1 MELLN
6 ALFRWVHVLAG
17 IVWVGMLY
25 FFNFVNAP
33 LAGVL
38 DGETKKKVVPE
49 LMPRALFW
57 FRLGA
62 AWTWAT
68 GVLLLGIVFYH
79 GGLVF
84 DPERGWGLAAGV
96 MVAVTFLAP
105 FLYDALQKSALGK
118 NPKAFA
124 ALAFVLVAA
133 VLALM
138 SRWAGFSYRGFNIHL
153 AVLFGTIMAWNVWF
167 RIWPAQQKI
176 VAAVKAGT
184 APDAALVAMAGARSR
199 HNTYMSVPLIWGMIN
214 QHTTYFSGDN
224 LGIPAAWSFGAYLVV
239 ILIGWH
245 IVWQLYRRAGR
256 VKGF

>member
-17 IVWVGMLY
+17 IVWIGMLY

-38 DGETKKKVVPE
+38 DGETKKKLVPE
-49 LMPRALFW
+49 LMPRALFF
-57 FRLGA
+57 FRWGA

-68 GVLLLGIVFYH
+68 GVLLLIIVFYH
-79 GGLVF
+79 GGLMF
-84 DPERGWGLAAGV
+84 DPERGWSLAAGV

-105 FLYDALQKSALGK
+105 FLYDALQKSALGR
-118 NPKAFA
+118 NPKAFGA
-124 ALAFVLVAA
+124 VAFALVASVLV
-133 VLALM
+133 LM
-138 SRWAGFSYRGFNIHL
+138 ERWAGFTYRAFNIHL
-153 AVLFGTIMAWNVWF
+153 AVLFGTTMAWNVWY

-184 APDAALVAMAGARSR
+184 PPDAALVAMAGARSR
-199 HNTYMSVPLIWGMIN
+199 HNTYMSVPLFWGMIN

-224 LGIPAAWSFGAYLVV
+224 LGIPAAWSFGVYLVV
-239 ILIGWH
+239 ILVGWH
-245 IVWQLYRRAGR
+245 AVWHLYNRAGR
-256 VKGF
+256 VKGI

>member
-17 IVWVGMLY
+17 IVWIGMLY

-38 DGETKKKVVPE
+38 DGETKKKLVPE

-68 GVLLLGIVFYH
+68 GVLLLAIVFYH

-84 DPERGWGLAAGV
+84 DSERGWGLAAGA

-124 ALAFVLVAA
+124 ALAFALVAA

-138 SRWAGFSYRGFNIHL
+138 SRWAGFSY
-153 AVLFGTIMAWNVWF
+153 
-167 RIWPAQQKI
+167 
-176 VAAVKAGT
+176 
-184 APDAALVAMAGARSR
+184 
-199 HNTYMSVPLIWGMIN
+199 
-214 QHTTYFSGDN
+214 
-224 LGIPAAWSFGAYLVV
+224 
-239 ILIGWH
+239 
-245 IVWQLYRRAGR
+245 
-256 VKGF
+256 